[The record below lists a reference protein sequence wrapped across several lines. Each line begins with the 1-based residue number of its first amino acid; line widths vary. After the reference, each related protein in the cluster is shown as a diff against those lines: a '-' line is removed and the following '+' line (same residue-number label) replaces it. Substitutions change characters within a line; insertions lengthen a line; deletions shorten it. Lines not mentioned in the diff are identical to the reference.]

1 MNRSYLACLFTLLVA
16 APLVGCHRGGRPVE
30 VRASMA
36 QDGLRVSGMGEAKGA
51 PDVARATL
59 GVDVRA
65 NTAAEATG
73 EVSRAM
79 QRVIDAVKA
88 QGVAAQDLQTEQVSV
103 YFEHEH
109 MPYPPPPPPPPGP
122 AGEKTERAEPV
133 APRGF
138 YRATNTVRVTIRDL
152 DKASAIL
159 GAATAAGA
167 NAVHGISFEVDDPAR
182 LLAEAREKAV
192 RDAQRQAE
200 QLAALTGVKLGRVVS
215 VAAQPHGFFGPVRA
229 QSAPMAMKEG
239 ADMPVERGEVMV
251 QQQVEIVYE
260 LEPKG
265 D

>member
-1 MNRSYLACLFTLLVA
+1 MIVA
-16 APLVGCHRGGRPVE
+16 APLAGCHRGGRPVE

-36 QDGLRVSGMGEAKGA
+36 QDGLRVSGMGEAKGE

-65 NTAAEATG
+65 TTAAEATDQVG
-73 EVSRAM
+73 RAM

-109 MPYPPPPPPPPGP
+109 MPYPPPPPPGP
-122 AGEKTERAEPV
+122 ADKTEKAEP
-133 APRGF
+133 ATPRGF

-167 NAVHGISFEVDDPAR
+167 NAVHGISFEIDDPAR

-229 QSAPMAMKEG
+229 QSAPMGMKEG